1 MKRSYLTYPEFM
13 ELAMQNYRKGGDEY
27 VECWDEGYYTE
38 YVRLFGGITK
48 TRAMKMFKRSYSI
61 QKDRSA
67 W

>member
-1 MKRSYLTYPEFM
+1 MKRSYLTYSEFM

-27 VECWDEGYYTE
+27 VECWDESCFTE
-38 YVRLFGGITK
+38 YVSLFGGITK
-48 TRAMKMFKRSYSI
+48 TKALNMFKRSYAI